1 MQAVAD
7 GTTLPGWRDFERT
20 VAAAF
25 NGLAQES
32 KAIFD
37 VLMPEPEV
45 IGIYAGISCKMRREL
60 DRIARDG
67 RVTLELS
74 NSAGKFWDHLATFG
88 ITQANYKTRPAEVG
102 AALLQLVHQW
112 HEEVSTANGGSVDL
126 ARSFYLSL
134 MWNRRAQYQ
143 LHQFALPLPNEAD
156 LNWHFPARNEVVG
169 RCLRGDDNNGTI
181 IEWYGESGG
190 QLKYYPFARNAL
202 WQSDIFTLE
211 ALVAG
216 DYGLQK
222 KASVYFPERWTA
234 TDED

>member
-25 NGLAQES
+25 NGIAQES

-37 VLMPEPEV
+37 VLLPDTEA
-45 IGIYAGISCKMRREL
+45 IGTYAGISCKMRREL

-74 NSAGKFWDHLATFG
+74 NSAGKFWDHLATIG
-88 ITQANYKTRPAEVG
+88 ITQANYKARPADVG

-112 HEEVSTANGGSVDL
+112 HEQVSIENGGNVDL
-126 ARSFYLSL
+126 NRSFYVSL

-143 LHQFALPLPNEAD
+143 LHQFSLPLPNAAN
-156 LNWHFPARNEVVG
+156 LNWYFPARNGVMG
-169 RCLRGDDNNGTI
+169 RCLRGDNNDGLVL
-181 IEWYGESGG
+181 EWYGESGG
-190 QLKYYPFARNAL
+190 QLKYYPFARDAL
-202 WQSDIFTLE
+202 WQSDVFTLE
-211 ALVAG
+211 PLVAG
-216 DYGLQK
+216 DYGLTK
-222 KASVYFPERWTA
+222 KAEAYFPERWTA
-234 TDED
+234 TEEE